1 MGAGASLTTALP
13 VEAAVAAPAAAG
25 SQDGDSDLDI
35 SRERVAMDLHTAKK
49 AEVIEPPRMKLP
61 VNAFA
66 FWRLQWVICRM
77 VVMMLFSREPQRRM
91 QHRLA
96 PGAAASSSC
105 AAAV

>member
-25 SQDGDSDLDI
+25 SQYGDSDLDI

-49 AEVIEPPRMKLP
+49 AEVIEPPKMKLP

-66 FWRLQWVICRM
+66 LLASPVGNMQDGGDD
-77 VVMMLFSREPQRRM
+77 VVLSRTTKKD
-91 QHRLA
+91 
-96 PGAAASSSC
+96 AASPRAWSRGL
-105 AAAV
+105 